1 MPAVQYC
8 DHLNVQGNRELAVV
22 PAVQYCDHLNVQGN
36 RELAVVLAV
45 CLCVHIF
52 WFESA
57 HEIMVLIA

>member
-8 DHLNVQGNRELAVV
+8 DHPTVQGNRELV
-22 PAVQYCDHLNVQGN
+22 
-36 RELAVVLAV
+36 VVLAV
-45 CLCVHIF
+45 CLCVHIL